1 MRLGVVNPII
11 VVVSCIKVVQAQG
24 PWHAL
29 QVLEA
34 LHDGAGTTVGES
46 HLPSRNTCAI
56 HGSKVECCS
65 VLGDEEAFRV
75 SHKGILQLDDGVRGE
90 VFDERDTDVLR
101 TSLEAHDDF
110 NVF

>member
-1 MRLGVVNPII
+1 M
-11 VVVSCIKVVQAQG
+11 
-24 PWHAL
+24 
-29 QVLEA
+29 LEA

-90 VFDERDTDVLR
+90 GFDERDTDVLR
-101 TSLEAHDDF
+101 TSLEALMISTSSKSAGTKLTSS
-110 NVF
+110 NVVKVLAVIRMIASVR